1 MILVVCEPH
10 PIGNSR
16 SRRTSRLL
24 CAANPENFLFFK
36 LFLRVAR
43 APNSLQ
49 LRQRYVSLYTF
60 STSSRMMR

>member
-16 SRRTSRLL
+16 PWRTSRLF
-24 CAANPENFLFFK
+24 CAAIPENFFSPK
-36 LFLRVAR
+36 LFVRVAR

-49 LRQRYVSLYTF
+49 LRHRYVSLYTL
-60 STSSRMMR
+60 SPPLLE